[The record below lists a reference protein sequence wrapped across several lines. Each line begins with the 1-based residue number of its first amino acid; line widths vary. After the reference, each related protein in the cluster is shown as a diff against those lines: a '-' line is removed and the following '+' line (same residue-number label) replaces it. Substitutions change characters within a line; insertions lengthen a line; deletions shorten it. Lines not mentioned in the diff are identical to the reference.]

1 MIENV
6 ELTYV
11 FSKETLLKF
20 SFSPNQHNPTTPMN
34 RANIA
39 FDALPSHGVKPP

>member
-6 ELTYV
+6 ETMYV
-11 FSKETLLKF
+11 FLKETLLKF
-20 SFSPNQHNPTTPMN
+20 PFSPNQHDPITITN

-39 FDALPSHGVKPP
+39 FLV

>member
-6 ELTYV
+6 ESTYV

-20 SFSPNQHNPTTPMN
+20 PFSPNQHDPTTLTN

-39 FDALPSHGVKPP
+39 FLV